1 VQEKEVQVDVVH
13 LQAEHIVSITDRTKP
28 NCYSNMI
35 KGLIEMLNASEYY
48 GVSERVEIA
57 KGKYEIP
64 IRWKDGWKKII
75 RSTWLKRKSK

>member
-1 VQEKEVQVDVVH
+1 MMK
-13 LQAEHIVSITDRTKP
+13 S
-28 NCYSNMI
+28 
-35 KGLIEMLNASEYY
+35 LIELLNASEYY

-75 RSTWLKRKSK
+75 RSTWLRKGSK